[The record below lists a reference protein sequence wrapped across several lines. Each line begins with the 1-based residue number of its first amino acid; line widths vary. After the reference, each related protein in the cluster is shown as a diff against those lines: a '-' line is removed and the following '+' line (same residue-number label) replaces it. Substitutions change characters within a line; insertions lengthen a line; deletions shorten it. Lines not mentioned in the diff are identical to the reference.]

1 MKKLLAIICVL
12 LIIFLSMY
20 GYKSSKGKSNVTV
33 AEVQQIEEYLNQIY
47 LWKEVTN
54 EALPKFDCI
63 NNAPDLWVWEV
74 VNKNLEEFEL
84 DYNQIQD
91 KATEMFG
98 THFEKK
104 FPAEGSEY
112 LQYNE
117 NLKKYV
123 ATGIGLDTEEDL
135 FFIKEIKKTREGY
148 EVEIAEYLEDY
159 VNSQSVGEN
168 GTYDVYIKNLNEETI
183 STIKSDESDT
193 KTIESVKENID
204 KFSTKKITLEKDE
217 NGKIY
222 IEKVE

>member
-54 EALPKFDCI
+54 EALPKI
-63 NNAPDLWVWEV
+63 
-74 VNKNLEEFEL
+74 EFEL

>member
-74 VNKNLEEFEL
+74 VKKNLEEFEL

-104 FPAEGSEY
+104 FPVEGSEY